1 MGGFSDAWCTS
12 VSTDLHCSAL
22 NSSEKHI
29 QLHDD
34 ATQEEPAAR
43 SNGTLNYTC
52 APGYRFGDGSEEGF
66 KLATCQAGDVY
77 EPAVSKCYGAL

>member
-1 MGGFSDAWCTS
+1 M
-12 VSTDLHCSAL
+12 STDLQCSTL
-22 NSSEKHI
+22 NSSERHV
-29 QLHDD
+29 QLHDARQD
-34 ATQEEPAAR
+34 EPEAR